1 MTDSQSVEFAMDKR
15 AAIIDAAIAVFAEK
29 GVEKAT
35 VSDIVK
41 RAGIAQGT
49 YYLYFPSRLAV
60 MGGIAERVL
69 TQLLARL
76 HAQLDGLPAGKQ
88 LDRLAA
94 VIFTEVGAQH
104 QEVALLYSG
113 MTQTDQMRRWEQ
125 IYAPLYAWLQQ
136 LLEQARTDGAIAAGV
151 QPRHAAR
158 VLVGAI
164 EAAAEQVH
172 LYADTSAD
180 EARAHLAELERFIG
194 AGLGRASAV

>member
-1 MTDSQSVEFAMDKR
+1 MDKR
-15 AAIIDAAIAVFAEK
+15 TAIVDAAIAVFAEK

-35 VSDIVK
+35 VSDIVQ

-69 TQLLARL
+69 TRLLARL
-76 HAQLDGLPAGKQ
+76 REQLDGQPAGKQ

-94 VIFTEVGAQH
+94 VIFAEVGAQH

-113 MTQTDQMRRWEQ
+113 MTQTDQMRRWER
-125 IYAPLYAWLQQ
+125 IYAPLYDWLQQ
-136 LLEQARTDGAIAAGV
+136 VLEQARAEGAIAAGV
-151 QPRHAAR
+151 QSRHAAR

-164 EAAAEQVH
+164 EAAAEQVY
-172 LYADTSAD
+172 LYAETSAD

-194 AGLGRASAV
+194 AGLGRTPAV